1 MTEGNRTDDLV
12 KDFERV
18 VKKAIDANT
27 VYYREAAAALQDLYS
42 GKTELSGTGVMNT
55 LSEALTSLVK
65 LQLQYAENLYDL
77 QLHWSKN
84 MTPKAAPASQREA
97 VADSQRASAAYQ
109 PAAARKM
116 MTVTGTPGKMAA
128 LLLHFNSRDETP
140 RHCRFT
146 DSGFYDAATGS
157 EAPLRLIYE
166 PESFALISG
175 QAVEVRLSVMIPD
188 TAPLGAYRNTVTVLG
203 YDDSVFDLIAVV
215 QAAQEDEAPIPPVK
229 AGSTAKPATKPAA
242 TKTTKPPV
250 SKAAAV
256 TTKPAAKPAT
266 AKTKQPPKKS

>member
-1 MTEGNRTDDLV
+1 
-12 KDFERV
+12 
-18 VKKAIDANT
+18 
-27 VYYREAAAALQDLYS
+27 
-42 GKTELSGTGVMNT
+42 
-55 LSEALTSLVK
+55 
-65 LQLQYAENLYDL
+65 
-77 QLHWSKN
+77 
-84 MTPKAAPASQREA
+84 
-97 VADSQRASAAYQ
+97 
-109 PAAARKM
+109 M

-166 PESFALISG
+166 PESFALVSG
-175 QAVEVRLSVMIPD
+175 HPIEVRLSVMIPD

-215 QAAQEDEAPIPPVK
+215 EAAQEDEAPIPPVK
-229 AGSTAKPATKPAA
+229 AGSTAKPAAKTASTKTTKPPAA
-242 TKTTKPPV
+242 KPAVKPATTNTTTKPPV

-256 TTKPAAKPAT
+256 TTKPAAKPETTKTKPPASKAAVRTAKPAAKKAT